1 MTPFE
6 MTTSK
11 LSPSKGS
18 DSTSPSTNS
27 TFVDAHLRGCRAG
40 LCEHLWGH
48 VDARDGPSG
57 PTICAATSESMPA
70 PEPRS
75 STRSPG
81 SESSERERIGHAGER
96 LGGAIRDARKQ
107 VGWIAEV
114 ERPGAPGRED
124 EFLLGLLGDPSV
136 RLLDLALENLDV
148 DVYVDCHSRLLSVSS
163 TGSASPMP
171 GNRPSSSGSRAARTG
186 SPVTFHALNPPIR
199 SVARRNPSSRRDAAA
214 RLEENPSAHTRM
226 TTLSTSQAAG
236 LRFSHS
242 GSTRHSRTDLGM
254 WIEPGITPLRRR
266 SSLERRSTI
275 SAPDT

>member
-18 DSTSPSTNS
+18 RLD
-27 TFVDAHLRGCRAG
+27 FALDELDICDAHLRGCRAG

-48 VDARDGPSG
+48 VDARDGALG
-57 PTICAATSESMPA
+57 ADHLCCDE
-70 PEPRS
+70 RVH
-75 STRSPG
+75 TRSGTEVEHPLPG
-81 SESSERERIGHAGER
+81 SESSKRERIGHAGER

-148 DVYVDCHSRLLSVSS
+148 DVYVDCHSRFLSVSS
-163 TGSASPMP
+163 TGSGSPMP
-171 GNRPSSSGSRAARTG
+171 GNRPSPPAPEPGGPEAPSA
-186 SPVTFHALNPPIR
+186 FHALNPPIR

-214 RLEENPSAHTRM
+214 RLEENPSAHMRM
-226 TTLSTSQAAG
+226 TSLSRSQAAG

-254 WIEPGITPLRRR
+254 WIEPGMTPLRRR

-275 SAPDT
+275 SAPAT